1 MHHVHNLSLAAARA
15 DIDLIDDQIL
25 ELLERRLSLSRRIA
39 AAKDADDDRLKLCPK
54 RQRRVVERLQARGRA
69 VPAAA
74 IAHVWR
80 EVMAHSLEAQAPTRF
95 VTCTR
100 EDVALRLREAYGSAP
115 EIAPA
120 QSPEAALAAA
130 LEEEAV
136 AVLDAGH
143 SFEVPD
149 GLVAFETLG
158 DAVLVGRV
166 APEEAAWRPASWRA
180 RPAAQLPHYPDEAAL
195 RDAEA
200 RLAAAPALVPLAE
213 VERLKAQ
220 LAEVAAGRAFLVQ
233 GGECAEGLGAL
244 DPAEVAATAALLRGI
259 GREIG
264 AASGLGIVHLARL
277 AGQFAKP
284 RSSGHETVGGVTLP
298 AYRGDGVNGA
308 AFTAEAR
315 TPDPQR
321 MLRAWS
327 RSRETLDLLGGMPAS
342 HEALLLPYEE
352 ALTRRDA
359 ETGKWWASSAHMI
372 WIGERTRDLGGAHV
386 EYASGVANPVGV
398 KCGPGMA
405 GDDLLRLL
413 DRLDPEREAGRIV
426 LIPRMGRANVYDR
439 LPGLMRA
446 VAGQGRRL
454 VWAVDP
460 MHGNAR
466 TEGGRKTRHLTD
478 ILVETA
484 AFFDIAAAEGIQ
496 AGGLHLELSG
506 TPVSECIGGAVAAT
520 EEELAGGYR
529 SLCDPR
535 LNPRQAMDVAGLVAQ
550 RLAAPVRA
558 RAA

>member
-1 MHHVHNLSLAAARA
+1 MHDISTLPLAAARA
-15 DIDLIDDQIL
+15 EIDLIDDAIL
-25 ELLERRLSLSRRIA
+25 DLMERRLSLSRRMA
-39 AAKDADDDRLKLCPK
+39 AAKGAGGRLKLCPK

-69 VPAAA
+69 VPGPT

-80 EVMAHSLEAQAPTRF
+80 EIMAHSLHAQAPTRF
-95 VTCTR
+95 VACTAG
-100 EDVALRLREAYGSAP
+100 DAALRIREAYGSAP
-115 EIAPA
+115 AIDTAEK
-120 QSPEAALAAA
+120 PEAALAAA
-130 LEEEAV
+130 LEDETV
-136 AVLDAGH
+136 AVLDAAHGLAL
-143 SFEVPD
+143 PD
-149 GLVAFETLG
+149 GLIAFERLG
-158 DAVLVGRV
+158 DAVLIGRV
-166 APEEAAWRPASWRA
+166 APEEAGWSPASWRT
-180 RPAAQLPHYPDEAAL
+180 RPAAQQPVYPDSRAL

-200 RLAAAPALVPLAE
+200 RLAAAPALVPLCE
-213 VERLKAQ
+213 VQALKAE

-233 GGECAEGLGAL
+233 GGECAEGLGTL
-244 DPAEVAATAALLRGI
+244 DPAEVAATASLLRAV

-264 AASGLGIVHLARL
+264 STSGLGIVHLARL

-284 RSSGHETVGGVTLP
+284 RSSAHETVGTVTLP
-298 AYRGDGVNGA
+298 AYRGDAVNGA

-315 TPDPQR
+315 MPDPRR

-327 RSRETLDLLGGMPAS
+327 RSRETLGLLAGMRAS

-352 ALTRRDA
+352 ALTRCDA
-359 ETGKWWASSAHMI
+359 ATGAWWASSAHMI
-372 WIGERTRDLGGAHV
+372 WIGERTRELGGAHV
-386 EYASGVANPVGV
+386 EYCRGVANPVGI
-398 KCGPGMA
+398 KCGPSMD

-413 DRLDPEREAGRIV
+413 DRLDPEREPGRIV
-426 LIPRMGRANVYDR
+426 LIPRMGRANVCNR
-439 LPGLMRA
+439 LPRLMRA
-446 VAGQGRRL
+446 VAGEGRRL

-484 AFFDIAAAEGIQ
+484 AFFDVAAAEGIV

-506 TPVSECIGGAVAAT
+506 TPVSECIGGTVPAT

-535 LNPRQAMDVAGLVAQ
+535 LNPRQAMDVAGLVAR
-550 RLAAPVRA
+550 RLAAPARA